1 MGMEG
6 ARISRDAA
14 HRIQLLERK
23 SMEVCGVTDVISFDE
38 NGMLL
43 ATTEGTLTVDGSEIR
58 IVTLCVETGELSVM
72 GRFCGLYYVDR
83 VPKKGGFFGRKD

>member
-1 MGMEG
+1 MGNTVQPNKKPHSLSLT
-6 ARISRDAA
+6 ARDHLTLTGI
-14 HRIQLLERK
+14 E
-23 SMEVCGVTDVISFDE
+23 DVISFDE